1 MNMKKT
7 LLIAVIIVLAL
18 VIVLRLKS
26 NHDKIN
32 VQSNKQ
38 INFNVVS
45 VSVSTVKRMAADR
58 NISLI
63 GTLATDKELNIAAE
77 MQGKITS
84 LNCEAG
90 QSKTKGSVIATIDD
104 KLKQLAVQTA
114 KVSADKLKKDLTRKE
129 NLFKGGTATEQE
141 LDDARTSY
149 ENAKIQLED
158 AEKQLSYTKVTAPI
172 NGVIT
177 QKLVSEGTYLNVGTS
192 IAYIVDISKLKVKLN
207 VSETNVYFLKI
218 GEKTVITAEAY
229 QGVNF
234 EGRISFVSPKG
245 DETHNYP
252 VEIEIVN
259 SAKHPLKAGTFVNVN
274 IKISGSGSGL
284 FIPREALQ
292 GSIKDAMVYVA
303 ENGKA
308 KLKKIVVGMQNN
320 DELEVLSGLSEG
332 ESVIT
337 NGQVNLTDDKPVKII
352 NKN

>member
-32 VQSNKQ
+32 VQSNNQ
-38 INFNVVS
+38 TNFNIVS
-45 VSVSTVKRMAADR
+45 VSVSSVKRMAADK

-77 MQGKITS
+77 IQGKITS

-114 KVSADKLKKDLTRKE
+114 KVSADKLKKDLARKE
-129 NLFKGGTATEQE
+129 NLYKGGTATEQE

-158 AEKQLSYTKVTAPI
+158 AEKQLSYTKITAPI

-177 QKLVSEGTYLNVGTS
+177 QKLVSEGTYLNVGNS
-192 IAYIVDISKLKVKLN
+192 IAYIVDISKLKIKLN
-207 VSETNVYFLKI
+207 VSETNVYFLKV
-218 GEKTVITAEAY
+218 GEKTVITADAY
-229 QGVNF
+229 PGVNF
-234 EGRISFVSPKG
+234 EGKISFVSPKG

-252 VEIEIVN
+252 VEIELVN

-274 IKISGSGSGL
+274 INILSYSSGL
-284 FIPREALQ
+284 FIPRGALQ
-292 GSIKDAMVYVA
+292 GSVKDAMVYVA

-308 KLKKIVVGMQNN
+308 KLKKIVVGLQSN
-320 DELEVLSGLSEG
+320 DELQVLSGLSEG
-332 ESVIT
+332 ELVIT

-352 NKN
+352 NNN